1 MPPPSRPSW
10 PCPRATRGLGCSAR
24 ALPLLPHLRHAA
36 AAAAAAAAALQLRL
50 WPSIDRE
57 RGAPGSSAKLA
68 HCVRIVCSVL
78 RRHFAES
85 HSYRADAL
93 VAAHQER

>member
-10 PCPRATRGLGCSAR
+10 PCPRTTCGLGCSAR

-36 AAAAAAAAALQLRL
+36 AAAAAAAALQLRL

-57 RGAPGSSAKLA
+57 RGAPSSSAKLA

-85 HSYRADAL
+85 HLYRAVAF